1 MDRNV
6 NYVLV
11 GLFVIFTIIAII
23 LFAIWVSNTKYKK
36 EYKYYLIRFK
46 ESVSGLNVGS
56 SVKYKGIK
64 IGSVHSLSIDQE
76 DPNIIDVTVKILK
89 NVPIKEDARAI
100 LTYQGITG
108 LASIEI
114 KGGSKGSKELPA
126 RVDKPYPEIK
136 TAPSIITRL
145 DTTLS
150 SLSGQAEIL
159 VRNLNYLLDKE
170 HVNKLIKT
178 IDNINSVIE
187 NIDNHNKEIA
197 LTIENLA
204 KTSKKLPKLLYLV
217 SENVEKLSNETSI
230 LLKQTTEDEKKISNL
245 LVSKTNAFS
254 SKSNYVM
261 DETVKTLKDI
271 QETLNRIKILLSNIE
286 DRPSNLIYDRVFI
299 KPGPGE

>member
-1 MDRNV
+1 LDRNV

-204 KTSKKLPKLLYLV
+204 KTSKKLPKLFYLV

>member
-1 MDRNV
+1 LERNV
-6 NYVLV
+6 NYMLV
-11 GLFVIFTIIAII
+11 GLFVILTITCII
-23 LFAIWVSNTKYKK
+23 FFAIWVSNTKYKK
-36 EYKYYLIRFK
+36 EYKYYLIRFR

-64 IGSVHSLSIDQE
+64 IGSVHSLSIDRE

-187 NIDNHNKEIA
+187 NIDNHNKDIS
-197 LTIENLA
+197 LTIENLS
-204 KTSKKLPKLLYLV
+204 KVSKKLPKLLYLV
-217 SENVEKLSNETSI
+217 SQNVDKLSNDTSR
-230 LLKQTTEDEKKISNL
+230 LLRQIKNDEEKISHL
-245 LVSKTNAFS
+245 LVSKTNEFS
-254 SKSNYVM
+254 SKSKYVM
-261 DETVKTLKDI
+261 DETVKTLKNI
-271 QETLNRIKILLSNIE
+271 QDTLNRIKILLSNIE
-286 DRPSNLIYDRVFI
+286 DRPSNLIYDRVFT